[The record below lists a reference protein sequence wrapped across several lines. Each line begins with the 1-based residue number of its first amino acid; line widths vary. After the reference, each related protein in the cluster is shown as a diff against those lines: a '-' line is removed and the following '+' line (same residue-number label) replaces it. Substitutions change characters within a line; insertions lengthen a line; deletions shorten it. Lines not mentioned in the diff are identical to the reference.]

1 MKGRPVRVLCVIDKM
16 VRAGAQRH
24 LRQLLGGFDPREVEP
39 VLCCLLE
46 KGPLAEELAGLG
58 VPVES
63 LGLKNIMGTRF
74 PRAVAGLAGIIR
86 RRRIGL
92 VHSYLFAANLA
103 APPAGFLT
111 GTPVITSRR
120 DTGFW
125 KTGRHIL
132 AHRAVNPITRMIT
145 ANSRAV
151 VDYLRRRE
159 GVEENQIALIHNG
172 VSVSSGETVR
182 ERVPGPGEKI
192 VIGAL
197 GNIRPV
203 KGYHHLLR
211 AAAALP
217 VELDWELRLAGRTLD
232 PDYREELEG
241 IVRGEGLSGRVRF
254 PGEAAEPGEFLR
266 GLDIF
271 VLPSLA
277 EGFSNSLIEAMARG
291 LPAVAAAVGANPEVI
306 SDGEDGFL
314 VPPGDPR
321 LLGERIA
328 ALAGDLSLRRR
339 IGRAGRRRVEDAFT
353 LEAMCRG
360 YRDLYY
366 EVAG

>member
-1 MKGRPVRVLCVIDKM
+1 MKGRPVRVLYVIDKM

-24 LRQLLGGFDPREVEP
+24 LRQLLPGFDPREVEP

-46 KGPLAEELAGLG
+46 RGPLAEELEELG

-63 LGLKNIMGTRF
+63 PGLRNIMGTRF
-74 PRAVAGLAGIIR
+74 LRAAAGLAGLIR
-86 RRRIGL
+86 RRRVDL
-92 VHSYLFAANLA
+92 VHSYLFAANIV
-103 APPAGFLT
+103 APPAGLLT

-125 KTGRHIL
+125 KSGRHIL
-132 AHRAVNPITRMIT
+132 AHRAVNPITRKIT

-159 GVEENQIALIHNG
+159 GVGENKIALIHNG
-172 VSVSSGETVR
+172 VPIPAGE
-182 ERVPGPGEKI
+182 PGRDRAPAAGGKI

-203 KGYHHLLR
+203 KGYRHLLQ
-211 AAAALP
+211 AAASLTGKF
-217 VELDWELRLAGRTLD
+217 DWELRVAGRTLD
-232 PDYREELEG
+232 PACRDELEG
-241 IVRGEGLSGRVRF
+241 FVRREGLAGRVRF
-254 PGEAAEPGEFLR
+254 RGEAADPGEFLR

-271 VLPSLA
+271 ALPSLA
-277 EGFSNSLIEAMARG
+277 EGFSNSLLEAMAESV
-291 LPAVAAAVGANPEVI
+291 PAVAAAVGANPEVI
-306 SDGEDGFL
+306 ADGEDGFL

-321 LLGERIA
+321 ILGERLA
-328 ALAGDLSLRRR
+328 VLAGDPSLRRR
-339 IGRAGRRRVEDAFT
+339 IGRAGRRRVEEAFSRET
-353 LEAMCRG
+353 MCLR

-366 EVAG
+366 EIAG

>member
-1 MKGRPVRVLCVIDKM
+1 MKSRPLRVLYVIDKM

-46 KGPLAEELAGLG
+46 RGPLAEELAGLG

-74 PRAVAGLAGIIR
+74 PRAVAGLAGVIR
-86 RRRIGL
+86 RRRIDL
-92 VHSYLFAANLA
+92 VHSYLFAANIV
-103 APPAGFLT
+103 APPAGLFT
-111 GTPVITSRR
+111 GTAVITSRR

-132 AHRAVNPITRMIT
+132 AHRAVNPLTRKIT

-151 VDYLRRRE
+151 AEYLRRRE
-159 GVEENQIALIHNG
+159 GVGGRKIALIHNG
-172 VSVSSGETVR
+172 VPIPAGETAR
-182 ERVPGPGEKI
+182 DRVSGAGEKI

-232 PDYREELEG
+232 PGYRAELEEAA
-241 IVRGEGLSGRVRF
+241 RGERLAGRVRF
-254 PGEAAEPGEFLR
+254 PGEAADPGEFLR
-266 GLDIF
+266 ELDIF

-291 LPAVAAAVGANPEVI
+291 LPAVATAVGANPEVI

-314 VPPGDPR
+314 VPPGDPG
-321 LLGERIA
+321 LLEEKIS
-328 ALAGDLSLRRR
+328 ALAGDPSLRRR

-353 LEAMCRG
+353 REAMCRR

-366 EVAG
+366 EIAC